1 MATQAEIV
9 EALLAF
15 IALPQASEAEFEAM
29 ALKLFAWQFRNN
41 EPYKRF
47 CLQRGRTPL
56 SVRGWRD
63 IPAVPITAFKDLTLS
78 CTPPET
84 AERVFMT
91 SGTTQ
96 GIRGRSHH
104 PTLAVWDRSML
115 RAFRERFMQGRERI
129 RMGILFPDEAKLPN
143 SSLAHYLSLARRECG
158 APGSAV
164 FIGPAGLDLDRL
176 LTALAEAQAGGEPYA
191 LLGASY
197 AFVPLIDALAA
208 SGRRFSLP
216 EGSRILDTGGFKG
229 QSREL
234 EPDAFYDGLSAAL
247 SVPRS
252 ACINM
257 YGMTELSSQ
266 LYDDG
271 NAVCPSVKSGPHW
284 IRSRVVDPLS
294 GADLP
299 EGQRGVIVH
308 HDLAHF
314 NCVSAIL
321 TEDAGEIVPG
331 GFRLLGR
338 VDGEASKGCSVAVA
352 EFLAAARG

>member
-1 MATQAEIV
+1 MTQAEII

-15 IALPQASEAEFEAM
+15 IALPDASEAEFEAM
-29 ALKLFAWQFRNN
+29 ALKVFAYQFRNN

-47 CLQRGRTPL
+47 ALQRGRTPL
-56 SVRGWRD
+56 SVRRWRD

-78 CTPPET
+78 CSPPEA

-96 GIRGRSHH
+96 GIRGRSYH
-104 PTLAVWDRSML
+104 PTLAVWSRSML
-115 RAFRERFMQGRERI
+115 VNFRKRFMRGRERI
-129 RMGILFPDEAKLPN
+129 RMGILFPDETELPN
-143 SSLAHYLSLARRECG
+143 SSLAHYLGLARRECG
-158 APGSAV
+158 TPDSEV
-164 FIGPAGLDLDRL
+164 FIGTAGLDFDRL
-176 LTALAEAQAGGEPYA
+176 LPTLAQAEASGEPYA

-197 AFVPLIDALAA
+197 SFVPLMDALAA

-216 EGSRILDTGGFKG
+216 EGSLILDTGGFKG

-234 EPDAFYDGLSAAL
+234 GPDEFYDGLAAAFG
-247 SVPRS
+247 VPRS
-252 ACINM
+252 SCINM

-271 NAVCPSVKSGPHW
+271 NAACPSVKSGPHW
-284 IRSRVVDPLS
+284 IRSRVIDPLT

-331 GFRLLGR
+331 GFKLFGR

>member
-1 MATQAEIV
+1 MTQAEIIA
-9 EALLAF
+9 ALLDF
-15 IALPQASEAEFEAM
+15 IALPDASDAEFEAM
-29 ALKLFAWQFRNN
+29 ALKVFAYQFRNN

-56 SVRGWRD
+56 SVRRWRD

-78 CTPPET
+78 CTPPDQ
-84 AERVFMT
+84 AARVFMT

-96 GIRGRSHH
+96 GIRGRSYH
-104 PTLAVWDRSML
+104 PTLDVWKRSML
-115 RAFRERFMQGRERI
+115 VNFRERFMQGRERI
-129 RMGILFPDEAKLPN
+129 RMGILFPDVTELPN
-143 SSLAHYLSLARRECG
+143 SSLATYLSLAKQECG
-158 APGSAV
+158 TPDSRT
-164 FIGPAGLDLDRL
+164 FIGAAGLDLNGL
-176 LTALAEAQAGGEPYA
+176 LSALEQAEKSGEPYA

-197 AFVPLIDALAA
+197 SFVPVLDALAA
-208 SGRRFSLP
+208 SGRRFALP
-216 EGSRILDTGGFKG
+216 KGSRILDTGGFKG

-234 EPDAFYDGLSAAL
+234 GPNEFYDGLGAAFG
-247 SVPRS
+247 VPRAS
-252 ACINM
+252 CINM

-284 IRSRVVDPLS
+284 IRSRVVDPVT
-294 GADLP
+294 GVDQP

-314 NCVSAIL
+314 NCVAAIL

-331 GFRLLGR
+331 GFKLLGR